1 MLLRLLI
8 SSITLLCLDFT
19 YLHIQQNW
27 YKSEI
32 IRMQGSALELKWE
45 GVILRYLTQILGL
58 NLFILNNNGK
68 IVDAFIYGIIIYGNY
83 IGTNYAT
90 IKIFDEKLAF
100 VDLLKGGTIMA
111 LTTFISNYVTTNIKL

>member
-1 MLLRLLI
+1 MLTKLLI

-19 YLHIQQNW
+19 YLYLQQNW

-32 IRMQGSALELKWE
+32 IRMQGSPLELKWS
-45 GVILRYLTQILGL
+45 GVILRYLTQIIGL
-58 NLFILNNNGK
+58 NLFILNNNGS

-90 IKIFDEKLAF
+90 VKIFDEQLAI
-100 VDLLKGGTIMA
+100 VDLLKGGSIMA
-111 LTTFISNYVTTNIKL
+111 LTTFICNNIIKK

>member
-1 MLLRLLI
+1 MLTKLLF

-19 YLHIQQNW
+19 YLYIQQNW

-32 IRMQGSALELKWE
+32 IRMQGSPLELKWE
-45 GVILRYLTQILGL
+45 GVILRYLTQIIGL
-58 NLFILNNNGK
+58 NLFILNNNGT

-90 IKIFDEKLAF
+90 IKIFDEQLAV

-111 LTTFISNYVTTNIKL
+111 LTTFICNNIIKK